1 MTADW
6 LAVKGKC
13 DVLFSCRSIA
23 FLLIS
28 NYLFIVSYPFQGPR
42 EVSRQTFLFDI
53 KETLTSYAPV
63 AVVVSSNNSQQ
74 KARRFKSFY
83 FYLLLHN

>member
-23 FLLIS
+23 LLLIS
-28 NYLFIVSYPFQGPR
+28 NYLFIVSYPSQGQRKVPQ
-42 EVSRQTFLFDI
+42 ETFLFDI
-53 KETLTSYAPV
+53 KETRTVPSYAPV
-63 AVVVSSNNSQQ
+63 AVVVSINNS
-74 KARRFKSFY
+74 
-83 FYLLLHN
+83 